1 MKTAS
6 PVFHRR
12 VFRVL
17 TPPVTLW
24 LRSKMILPKAEAPTL
39 PDHFLLISNHVTNYD
54 PLLVA
59 VQLRRHMYFVA
70 TEHILRQGF
79 VSRLLIRFFDPIGRP
94 KGGAATGAVLEIMR
108 RLKDGQS
115 VGLFAEG
122 NCSWDGKTAA
132 FPETTGKMVR
142 ASGAPLVTCR
152 IKRGYLAAPRWA
164 YTGRKG
170 PVEVETVHVYQPEEL
185 KAMKPAEIN
194 RHIAEDIFTD
204 AYAEQR
210 KEPLRYKGKDLAK
223 GIEHALLV
231 CPQCR
236 RMDTLKSRGNVFS
249 CSCGLKGSYDEYG
262 FLCVDGADFTG
273 IDEWDAWQRAFI
285 DALTDTEEGGKE
297 TVLVRDP
304 ELKLMEK
311 EEGLTYREA
320 ARGPVRMSRHH
331 FAVGD
336 TVFPLSEIADM
347 AVRLKGTVSFS
358 LKDGRYFELMP
369 LKKGRFYSG
378 RKYKL
383 LFDRFGSR

>member
-6 PVFHRR
+6 PAFHRR
-12 VFRVL
+12 VYRIL
-17 TPPVTLW
+17 TSPASLF
-24 LRSKMILPKAEAPTL
+24 LRTKMILPKAKAPEL

-54 PLLVA
+54 PLILG

-79 VSRLLIRFFDPIGRP
+79 VSKLLTFCFDPIGRP
-94 KGGAATGAVLEIMR
+94 KGGAAAGAVLEIMR
-108 RLKDGQS
+108 RLKDGHS

-122 NCSWDGKTAA
+122 NCSWDGKTAD
-132 FPETTGKMVR
+132 FPEATGKMVR
-142 ASGAPLVTCR
+142 ACGAPLVTCR

-170 PVEVETVHVYQPEEL
+170 PVEVEAVHVYQPEEL
-185 KAMKPAEIN
+185 RAMKPAEIN

-210 KEPLRYKGKDLAK
+210 KQALRYKGKELAK
-223 GIEHALLV
+223 GIEHVLLV

-236 RMDTLKSRGNVFS
+236 KLDTIKSRGNVFS
-249 CSCGLKGSYDEYG
+249 CECGLKGSYDEYG

-285 DALTDTEEGGKE
+285 DALPDTEEGGKE
-297 TVLVRDP
+297 TVLARDP

-320 ARGPVRMSRHH
+320 ARGPVGMSRRH
-331 FAVGD
+331 FAVGE
-336 TVFPLSEIADM
+336 TVFALSDIADM

-369 LKKGRFYSG
+369 LKKGTFYSG

-383 LFDRFGSR
+383 LFDRFGSH

>member
-6 PVFHRR
+6 PAFHRR
-12 VFRVL
+12 VFKVL
-17 TPPVTLW
+17 TPPVRAFLQT
-24 LRSKMILPKAEAPTL
+24 KMTLPKANPPEL
-39 PDHFLLISNHVTNYD
+39 PDHFLLICNHVTNYD
-54 PLLVA
+54 PLIIGE
-59 VQLRRHMYFVA
+59 QLRRQMYFVA

-94 KGGAATGAVLEIMR
+94 KGGAAAGAVLEIMR
-108 RLKDGQS
+108 RLKDGGS

-122 NCSWDGKTAA
+122 NCTWDGKTAA
-132 FPETTGKMVR
+132 FPEATGKMVR
-142 ASGAPLVTCR
+142 ACGAPLVTCR
-152 IKRGYLAAPRWA
+152 IRRGYLTAPRWA
-164 YTGRKG
+164 YTSRKG
-170 PVEVETVHVYQPEEL
+170 PVDVETVHIYQPEEL
-185 KAMKPAEIN
+185 RAMKPAEIN

-210 KEPLRYKGKDLAK
+210 KHPQRYKGKDLAK
-223 GIEHALLV
+223 GIENVLIV
-231 CPQCR
+231 CPKCR
-236 RMDTLKSRGNVFS
+236 RMDTLRSSGNGFS

-273 IDEWDAWQRAFI
+273 IDEWDAWQKAFI
-285 DALTDTEEGGKE
+285 DSLPDTEESGEE
-297 TVLVRDP
+297 TVLVHDP

-311 EEGLTYREA
+311 EEGLSYRETV
-320 ARGPVRMSRHH
+320 RGPVGMSRRH

-336 TVFPLSEIADM
+336 TVFDLSEIADL

-369 LKKGRFYSG
+369 LKKGTFYNG